1 MASILITPA
10 AENDLVN
17 IWLYIARDNQ
27 DAADRVYQA
36 AEKTFES
43 LLAAPRMGI
52 LYQTKRPQLE
62 GMRFFPIS
70 KFQNY
75 VIYYREH
82 SQGIEIVRVLH
93 AHMDK
98 KNVWSLKND
107 RQRT

>member
-1 MASILITPA
+1 MVSILITPV

-43 LLAAPRMGI
+43 LLAAPRMGT
-52 LYQTKRPQLE
+52 LYRAKRPQLE

-70 KFQNY
+70 KFQSY

-82 SQGIEIVRVLH
+82 PQGIEIVRVLH
-93 AHMDK
+93 THMDK
-98 KNVWSLKND
+98 KKRLEPEE
-107 RQRT
+107 

>member
-1 MASILITPA
+1 MGAIIITPA
-10 AENDLVN
+10 AESDLVN

-36 AEKTFES
+36 AESTFQA
-43 LLAAPRMGI
+43 LAATPRMGT
-52 LYQTKRPQLE
+52 LYQSKRAQLE
-62 GMRFFPIS
+62 GMRFFPVS

-82 SQGIEIVRVLH
+82 PQGIEIVRVLH

-98 KNVWSLKND
+98 RKRLEPEK
-107 RQRT
+107 

>member
-10 AENDLVN
+10 AENDLIN

-27 DAADRVYQA
+27 DAGDRVYLA

-43 LLAAPRMGI
+43 ILAAPRMGT
-52 LYQTKRPQLE
+52 LYQAKRPRLE
-62 GMRFFPIS
+62 GIRFFPVS

-82 SQGIEIVRVLH
+82 PQGIEIVRVLH
-93 AHMDK
+93 ARMDK
-98 KNVWSLKND
+98 KERLEPEE
-107 RQRT
+107 

>member
-10 AENDLVN
+10 AENDLIN

-27 DAADRVYQA
+27 DAADRVYLA

-43 LLAAPRMGI
+43 ILAAPRMGT
-52 LYQTKRPQLE
+52 LYQAKRPRLE
-62 GMRFFPIS
+62 GIRFFPVS

-82 SQGIEIVRVLH
+82 PQGIEIVRVLH
-93 AHMDK
+93 ARMDK
-98 KNVWSLKND
+98 KERLEPEK
-107 RQRT
+107 

>member
-1 MASILITPA
+1 MAAIIITPA
-10 AENDLVN
+10 AEVDLVN

-36 AEKTFES
+36 AESTFHA
-43 LLAAPRMGI
+43 LAATPRMGT
-52 LYQTKRPQLE
+52 LYQSKRAQLE
-62 GMRFFPIS
+62 GMRFFPVS

-82 SQGIEIVRVLH
+82 PEGIEIIRVLH

-98 KNVWSLKND
+98 KKRLEPD
-107 RQRT
+107 F

>member
-10 AENDLVN
+10 AENYLIN

-27 DAADRVYQA
+27 DAADRVYEA

-43 LLAAPRMGI
+43 LLAAPRMGT
-52 LYQTKRPQLE
+52 LYQAKRPRLE
-62 GMRFFPIS
+62 GIRFFPVG

-82 SQGIEIVRVLH
+82 PQGIEIIRVLH

-98 KNVWSLKND
+98 KND
-107 RQRT
+107 

>member
-1 MASILITPA
+1 MVSILITPA
-10 AENDLVN
+10 AEDDLVN

-36 AEKTFES
+36 VEKTFES
-43 LLAAPRMGI
+43 LLAAPLMGT
-52 LYQTKRPQLE
+52 LYQAKRPQLE

-82 SQGIEIVRVLH
+82 PQGIEIVRVLH

-98 KNVWSLKND
+98 KKRLEPEE
-107 RQRT
+107 

>member
-17 IWLYIARDNQ
+17 IWLSIARDDQ

-36 AEKTFES
+36 AEKTFDS
-43 LLAAPRMGI
+43 LLAAPRMGT
-52 LYQTKRPQLE
+52 LYQAKRPQLKE
-62 GMRFFPIS
+62 MRFFPIS

-82 SQGIEIVRVLH
+82 PQGIEIVRVLH
-93 AHMDK
+93 THMDK
-98 KNVWSLKND
+98 KKHLEPEE
-107 RQRT
+107 

>member
-1 MASILITPA
+1 MVSILITPA

-17 IWLYIARDNQ
+17 IWLYFARDNQ
-27 DAADRVYQA
+27 DAADRVYQT

-43 LLAAPRMGI
+43 LLAAPRMGT
-52 LYQTKRPQLE
+52 LYHAKRPQLE

-75 VIYYREH
+75 IIYYREH
-82 SQGIEIVRVLH
+82 PRGIEIVRVLH

-98 KNVWSLKND
+98 KKRLEPEE
-107 RQRT
+107 

>member
-1 MASILITPA
+1 MVSILITPA

-43 LLAAPRMGI
+43 LLAAPRMGT
-52 LYQTKRPQLE
+52 LYQAKRPQLE

-70 KFQNY
+70 SRSRFEAKSSINLIFVPSVMNLSQNQT
-75 VIYYREH
+75 I
-82 SQGIEIVRVLH
+82 
-93 AHMDK
+93 
-98 KNVWSLKND
+98 
-107 RQRT
+107 

>member
-10 AENDLVN
+10 AENDLIN

-27 DAADRVYQA
+27 EAADRVYQA

-43 LLAAPRMGI
+43 LLATPRMGT
-52 LYQTKRPQLE
+52 LYEARRARLE
-62 GMRFFPIS
+62 GIRFFPVS

-82 SQGIEIVRVLH
+82 PLGIEIVRVLH
-93 AHMDK
+93 ARMDK
-98 KNVWSLKND
+98 KERLEPEE
-107 RQRT
+107 

>member
-27 DAADRVYQA
+27 DAADRVYLA
-36 AEKTFES
+36 AEKTFEC
-43 LLAAPRMGI
+43 LLASPGMGT
-52 LYQTKRPQLE
+52 LYQGKRPQLE
-62 GMRFFPIS
+62 GMRFFPVS

-75 VIYYREH
+75 VIYYRDH
-82 SQGIEIVRVLH
+82 PQGIEIVRVLH

-98 KNVWSLKND
+98 KKRLAPEE
-107 RQRT
+107 